1 MAEPVYAVCVIK
13 VAAPQPSVDQLCRP
27 FQFATVPLRRL
38 VLIACGLAVAVS
50 ACSSPAPAPQ
60 ESGKADA
67 TVPSASPAPAP
78 APASTPAQPADTAGG
93 VDAPSDEAIA
103 TFIAPWRGDLDGIVS
118 RRYLRILVTFSRTNY
133 FLDKGEQRGATYEAG
148 KAFETFLNKELKT
161 GSLPVSVAFI
171 PVRHD
176 QVLQALVDG
185 KGDLAAANLT
195 ITPERQALV
204 DFSAPLVQGVREVLV
219 TGPGGARLSKP
230 EDLSG
235 REVHVRKSS
244 SYYASVNRVSAELQR
259 AGQAPIKVVAADE
272 QLEDE
277 DLLEMVNAGLIPAT
291 VIDNH
296 LAAFWAQVFEHLQV
310 HDDVVLRADGQIAW
324 ALRKGSPK
332 MKAVVDAFTNK
343 HGQGSLLGNVILK
356 RYLKSADYVKNA
368 ADQEERRKFNAL
380 IPLFRTYGDQYD
392 LPWLLLAAQG
402 YQESQL
408 DQNRRS
414 SAGAVGVMQIKPS
427 TASGPPV
434 FITGV
439 DRSAQR
445 NIEAGAKY
453 LRFLVDQYYKDEPMD
468 RVTKGLFALASY
480 NAGPARVAGL
490 RRKAER
496 QGLDRNLWFQNVEIV
511 AAREIGRETVQY
523 VANIY
528 KYYVA
533 YQLLLEQRR
542 KKEAAGT

>member
-1 MAEPVYAVCVIK
+1 V
-13 VAAPQPSVDQLCRP
+13 
-27 FQFATVPLRRL
+27 
-38 VLIACGLAVAVS
+38 
-50 ACSSPAPAPQ
+50 
-60 ESGKADA
+60 
-67 TVPSASPAPAP
+67 
-78 APASTPAQPADTAGG
+78 
-93 VDAPSDEAIA
+93 
-103 TFIAPWRGDLDGIVS
+103 
-118 RRYLRILVTFSRTNY
+118 
-133 FLDKGEQRGATYEAG
+133 
-148 KAFETFLNKELKT
+148 
-161 GSLPVSVAFI
+161 
-171 PVRHD
+171 
-176 QVLQALVDG
+176 
-185 KGDLAAANLT
+185 
-195 ITPERQALV
+195 
-204 DFSAPLVQGVREVLV
+204 
-219 TGPGGARLSKP
+219 
-230 EDLSG
+230 
-235 REVHVRKSS
+235 
-244 SYYASVNRVSAELQR
+244 
-259 AGQAPIKVVAADE
+259 
-272 QLEDE
+272 
-277 DLLEMVNAGLIPAT
+277 
-291 VIDNH
+291 
-296 LAAFWAQVFEHLQV
+296 
-310 HDDVVLRADGQIAW
+310 
-324 ALRKGSPK
+324 
-332 MKAVVDAFTNK
+332 
-343 HGQGSLLGNVILK
+343 
-356 RYLKSADYVKNA
+356 
-368 ADQEERRKFNAL
+368 
-380 IPLFRTYGDQYD
+380 
-392 LPWLLLAAQG
+392 PWLLLAAQG